1 MSAKIIR
8 LSPRKRVLDQ
18 RTSAAETIDRLRTI
32 ARESDDHLILADG
45 PVSPDAALIGFC
57 GDALYLLR
65 RADTTRDKAWSSQKP
80 YDDYTPSE
88 RIANELLWRE
98 AKSLVY
104 RAKTLMRRVA
114 KIPAQSPAGIY
125 AKALLVQSSR
135 TGAQCLARTLAE
147 DLVACPSLR
156 ESLWPE
162 AVEGGAA

>member
-1 MSAKIIR
+1 LIAERHVR
-8 LSPRKRVLDQ
+8 LAVLLVLAMAASTPRALAASPAEIATQRQEALDDILH
-18 RTSAAETIDRLRTI
+18 TDTAYTVAADRQI
-32 ARESDDHLILADG
+32 CAG
-45 PVSPDAALIGFC
+45 G
-57 GDALYLLR
+57 
-65 RADTTRDKAWSSQKP
+65 
-80 YDDYTPSE
+80 
-88 RIANELLWRE
+88 
-98 AKSLVY
+98 
-104 RAKTLMRRVA
+104 